1 MKALNNA
8 EVNDVSGGF
17 FCLLQL
23 LNIFKPAAPVCP
35 PPKPPVCEPR
45 PPHHG
50 DHSGHDRC

>member
-23 LNIFKPAAPVCP
+23 LNIFKPAAPACP
-35 PPKPPVCEPR
+35 PPRPPVCEPR
-45 PPHHG
+45 PPHRG
-50 DHSGHDRC
+50 GHSGHDRC